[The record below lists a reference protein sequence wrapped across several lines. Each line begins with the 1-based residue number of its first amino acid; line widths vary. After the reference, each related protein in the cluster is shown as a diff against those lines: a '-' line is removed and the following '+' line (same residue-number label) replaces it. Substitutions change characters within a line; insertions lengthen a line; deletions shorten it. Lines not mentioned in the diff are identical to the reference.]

1 MDESPGNKAADHLAV
16 SRAIQMPESNVARM
30 HVRDLQLRTD
40 RLSKSLEGGLDSEEK
55 ISFIGYVK
63 SSWSIVSDGCSREEG
78 NNRISI
84 LTIKTM
90 HIATTTTRKGVS
102 DYRIEDMSREALMLA
117 FRVLLIRGKN
127 RGEFF
132 STLDMNGPV

>member
-84 LTIKTM
+84 LTIKTNA
-90 HIATTTTRKGVS
+90 HSHDDHQERSERLSHRRYVERSANAGVQSFADTR
-102 DYRIEDMSREALMLA
+102 
-117 FRVLLIRGKN
+117 
-127 RGEFF
+127 
-132 STLDMNGPV
+132 